1 LSAVTED
8 MLRTYADSDGLELA
22 ALVRKGELTPIE
34 LVETAV
40 ATIEKLNPQ
49 LNAVIHKL
57 YDMGRSAAKEVDLNA
72 PFAGVPYLL
81 KELRTR
87 WKGAPV
93 TGSSYYL
100 KDVRADSDTEVVKRI
115 KAAGFLLVG
124 KSNAPENGWS
134 LSTEPKLYGATLNPW
149 REGITPGGSS
159 GGAAAAVASR
169 MTPVA
174 EATDAAGSIRVPASC
189 CGVVGLKPT
198 RGRLTV
204 SPAGDLWHGCAFAFC
219 NTRTV
224 GDTAAYLDAVA
235 GCLPGDPY
243 TPPTPGESW
252 SALAKREPKKLKIAF
267 SVTPPDQGPVDPDVM
282 AAVQRTASVLQKL
295 GHDVEQHDMIFDAR
309 RAWETYARMGSVQTA
324 LFFDSVEPLVGRRVT
339 ADDVEPVTWATISR
353 GRAIAA
359 TRHLADVDS
368 VRQFGRAIT
377 TDLLPYDIFITP
389 TLTQKPRPLGYYDM
403 SETDLDRFNALWSDA
418 AFMFPFNMSG
428 QPAISLPLHWSPKG
442 DPIGVQLVGR
452 FGDEATLLSMS
463 SVLEHEMP
471 WRDRK
476 PPICA

>member
-8 MLRTYADSDGLELA
+8 MLRTYTDSDGLGLA

-57 YDMGRSAAKEVDLNA
+57 YEMGRSVANEVDPNA
-72 PFAGVPYLL
+72 PFAGVPFLL

-87 WKGAPV
+87 WKDAPV

-100 KDVRADSDTEVVKRI
+100 RNVRADSDTEVVKRI

-134 LSTEPKLYGATLNPW
+134 LSTEPKLYGATFNPW
-149 REGITPGGSS
+149 RKGLTAGGSS
-159 GGAAAAVASR
+159 GGAAAAVASH
-169 MTPVA
+169 MVPIA

-198 RGRLTV
+198 RGRLTA
-204 SPAGDLWHGCAFAFC
+204 SPAGDVWHGCAFAFC

-224 GDTAAYLDAVA
+224 RDSAAYLDAVA
-235 GCLPGDPY
+235 GGLPGDPY
-243 TPPTPGESW
+243 TPPTPDGSW
-252 SALAKREPKKLKIAF
+252 SALAKREPKKLKIAY
-267 SVTPPDQGPVDPDVM
+267 SVTPPDHGSVDPNVVT
-282 AAVQRTASVLQKL
+282 AVQRTVSALEKL
-295 GHDVEQHDMIFDAR
+295 GHNIEQHDMVFDAE

-324 LFFDSVEPLVGRRVT
+324 LFFDSVEPLVGQPVT
-339 ADDVEPVTWATISR
+339 ADEVEPVTWATISR
-353 GRAIAA
+353 GRAIPA

-368 VRQFGRAIT
+368 VRQFARAIA
-377 TDLLPYDIFITP
+377 TDLLPYDVFITP

-403 SETDLDRFNALWSDA
+403 SETDLDRFNALWADA

-428 QPAISLPLHWSPKG
+428 QPAISLPLHWSPEG

-452 FGDEATLLSMS
+452 FGDEATLLSVS
-463 SVLEHEMP
+463 SVLENEMP